1 MELNAQQKE
10 AVFAPN
16 SESIKVTAGPG
27 SGKTRVISERIGYL
41 IGNGVDASKILG
53 IAFTNKAAKEIK
65 ERVGEVGEAST
76 LSNIHG
82 YASLALS
89 QFLTYGKLSS
99 YTSHYT
105 IVDGDTEKKLI
116 KDLVKYVYP
125 EYAKEHKDFA
135 LFIYRCKKEG
145 ISSTLNLKMDLIDGL
160 CKEPDESKKNAM
172 TDVFNKYNELL
183 CKNDKMDFDD
193 LLINFNYILENGLY
207 NSEFEYVFVDEAQD
221 LNASQANI
229 VRQHLKEGVKLFIVG
244 DENQSIYAWMG
255 SSPKYM
261 NELAEVA
268 GCREI
273 RLIKNYRS
281 GGDIVNEANKVLQS
295 NSSENNGTNAT
306 VEKLEFEDYKSEM
319 ASLCEDIIVN
329 GEGKKIAILYRNSSI
344 LPQIKKCL
352 KETDIDFSIPDEN
365 VEKYDLPN
373 IKLSLSYIDLFLDSS
388 NINLITVLE
397 DGKAIGKE
405 SVEKLK
411 GMMFSEPETNIYSII
426 KTNVKSLGL
435 KDGVKAQFLT
445 MKLDKMSKLLSSD
458 ATTVYDDV
466 LWFLNSIKCVDD
478 DVLTLIEPF
487 KAIKGGNKKDAI
499 RQFVIEIANDK
510 KEMTTLDKTKDA
522 PVTVMTM
529 HQSKGLEFDRVY
541 LVGVENG
548 ILPLDVNDPKEIE
561 EGRKLLFVAMT
572 RAKEYLR
579 VSYCRSRMIYGQF
592 VDGGKS
598 MLLD

>member
-1 MELNAQQKE
+1 MILNEQQKE

-27 SGKTRVISERIGYL
+27 SGKTRVISERIRCL
-41 IGNGVDASKILG
+41 IENGVDASKILG
-53 IAFTNKAAKEIK
+53 LAFTNKAAKEIK
-65 ERVGEVGEAST
+65 ERVGEIGEAST

-89 QFLTYGKLSS
+89 KFLTYGKLSS

-105 IVDGDTEKKLI
+105 IVDGDMEKKLI
-116 KDLVKYVYP
+116 KDLVKYAYP
-125 EYAKEHKDFA
+125 DYAREHKDFA
-135 LFIYRCKKEG
+135 MFIYRCKKEG
-145 ISSTLNLKMDLIDGL
+145 ISSVLNVKTDMVEGL
-160 CKEPDESKKNAM
+160 CKELDGCKKNAM
-172 TDVFNKYNELL
+172 IDVFYKYNEIL

-221 LNASQANI
+221 LNWIQAKI
-229 VRQHLKEGVKLFIVG
+229 VKEHLKDGVKLFIVG

-261 NELAEVA
+261 NNLAKSA
-268 GCREI
+268 GCKEV

-281 GGDIVNEANKVLQS
+281 GGDIVEAANKVIKTVS
-295 NSSENNGTNAT
+295 NENNGEKAI
-306 VEKLEFEDYKSEM
+306 VEVLEFEDYMSEM
-319 ASLCEDIIVN
+319 SSICEDILTN
-329 GEGKKIAILYRNSSI
+329 GQDKKIAILYRNSSI
-344 LPQIKKCL
+344 LPQIKKVL
-352 KETDIDFSIPDEN
+352 KETEINFSIPDEN

-373 IKLSLSYIDLFLDSS
+373 VKLSLSYIDLFLDSS
-388 NINLITVLE
+388 NINLLAVLE
-397 DGKAIGKE
+397 DGKAIGKD

-411 GMMFSEPETNIYSII
+411 TMMFTEPDKNIYSII
-426 KTNVKSLGL
+426 KTNLKSLNL
-435 KDGVKAQFLT
+435 KDGIKAQFLV
-445 MKLDKMSKLLSSD
+445 MKIDKMAKLLASD

-478 DVLTLIEPF
+478 DVLALIEPF
-487 KAIKGGNKKDAI
+487 KAIKGGDKKDAI
-499 RQFVIEIANDK
+499 KQFVIEIANDK
-510 KEMTTLDKTKDA
+510 KEMTTLDKSKDA

-548 ILPLDVNDPKEIE
+548 ILPLDVNDANEVE
-561 EGRKLLFVAMT
+561 DGRKLLFVAMT

-579 VSYCRSRMIYGQF
+579 VSYCRKRMIYGQF